1 MKAEKCA
8 FHVSSVTFLG
18 SVISAEGIQMDP
30 AKVQAV
36 SDWPVPRSRVELQ
49 RFLGFANF
57 YRRFIRNFGQVA
69 APLTALTS
77 VKTCFK
83 WSGSAQGAFDLLKK
97 RFTSAPILVTPDA
110 TKQFIVEVD
119 ASEVGVGA
127 ILSQRSLSDD
137 KVHPCTYFSHR
148 LLPSERNYDV
158 GNRKLLAIRLALGE
172 W

>member
-18 SVISAEGIQMDP
+18 SVISAEGNKMDP

-36 SDWPVPRSRVELQ
+36 SDWPVPKSRVELQ

-77 VKTCFK
+77 VKTFFK
-83 WSGSAQGAFDLLKK
+83 WSVSAQGAFDLLKK
-97 RFTSAPILVTPDA
+97 HFTSAPDRKSTRLN
-110 TKQFIVEVD
+110 
-119 ASEVGVGA
+119 S
-127 ILSQRSLSDD
+127 
-137 KVHPCTYFSHR
+137 SHQ
-148 LLPSERNYDV
+148 
-158 GNRKLLAIRLALGE
+158 
-172 W
+172 